1 MSLRVLCGWIDSL
14 SEFCCICFI
23 VFSKAK
29 VF

>member
-1 MSLRVLCGWIDSL
+1 MSVSMLCGWIDSL
-14 SEFCCICFI
+14 SESCRICFI